1 VLANLLLFLTAS
13 GITVKLLDIYM
24 SDAWKKRL
32 SDSVVRMWNWLDEA
46 KHVSLLD
53 IARSSRSKHVLSI
66 FLAGMVLLAV
76 ASPFLLPPLD
86 GSAVP
91 KDVSSNTAGD
101 IAGLIAIWVAVAA
114 PIILAGNGIISLILR
129 GKTPLQ
135 ILIRTGVALC
145 LACLP
150 AFLAVAVGLIKYGPT
165 ILPLDGEVD
174 LFYILL
180 YFGLGLGIFLT
191 AVLLLFWLLP
201 VALILLVY
209 VVSFLLYFAELTVR
223 RIAESPK
230 GPLLAVGTLLGLT
243 GAAIKVL
250 GGS

>member
-1 VLANLLLFLTAS
+1 MLANFLLFLTAS

-32 SDSVVRMWNWLDEA
+32 NDGVVRMWNWLDEA

-53 IARSSRSKHVLSI
+53 LARSSRSKHVLSI
-66 FLAGMVLLAV
+66 FLAGIVLLAI
-76 ASPFLLPPLD
+76 ASPFLLAPLD
-86 GSAVP
+86 GAVVP
-91 KDVSSNTAGD
+91 KEDAPRTAGD
-101 IAGLIAIWVAVAA
+101 VAILMVIWVAVAA
-114 PIILAGNGIISLILR
+114 PIILIGNGIVSLILR

-150 AFLAVAVGLIKYGPT
+150 ALLAVVVGLIRYGPT

-191 AVLLLFWLLP
+191 ALLLLFWLLP
-201 VALILLVY
+201 VVLILLVY

-223 RIAESPK
+223 RIAESPN